1 MISCTSVMFA
11 QKYAQYIS
19 EAKKYEDQKRWC
31 YAMGAYF
38 DAVEAAESLLDK
50 QEASKK
56 YDELKDVILDGNPG
70 FGKFNDFTFHDEWKR
85 LLIDAEK
92 YGSSFSKYDIITGE
106 LNKGD
111 LDYATRTASYS
122 AKIRCEV
129 SKRYEQTIDVV
140 AKGYAK
146 ARREDWKDLPED
158 WPHLSASYNNDGVYN
173 VNGAFVLAFNAP
185 NYYFGSSMYYLNC
198 FNVYYEEFDIYNY
211 YFNTYGTKYFPGCFD
226 YKLNIVDEGGR
237 EIAKGTRWL
246 LGDGDTITF
255 TGVTPEAMEIIDDGK
270 AYINP
275 VACYI
280 QYGEYDPDE
289 DNVREGRSFIKK
301 LPEMQISLNKSR
313 IISEPQLKAEQ
324 ARLEAE
330 RARLEAEEQARIEAE
345 QARIEAERARLE
357 AEEQARI
364 EAERARLEAEEQARI
379 EEERRKR
386 LEECQKNLQN
396 AFSLSDPV
404 EQIKKLMVKIPE
416 VHCEMLETEVTQN
429 MYQSVMAENPSHF
442 KGDNLPVENV
452 SYFDAIYFCNL
463 LSEKCGYEPVY
474 RVDGNTDVKKWNY
487 KPHQGKSISGQISQ
501 NINLNGFRLP
511 RIEEW
516 QHAAKAG
523 EDYTYAGSNNIEEV
537 AWYAQNSGDK
547 SHPVGQ
553 KIPNGYG
560 LYDMSGNVAEWVSG
574 HYYCGGSY
582 SYYRNYRCNV
592 NHANY
597 RDAST
602 RSYYIGFRLVRS
614 SF

>member
-1 MISCTSVMFA
+1 MKKLIFLCMMISCSSVMFA

-19 EAKKYEDQKRWC
+19 EARKYEDQKRWC

-146 ARREDWKDLPED
+146 AHREDWKDLPED

-185 NYYFGSSMYYLNC
+185 NYFGSRMYYLNC
-198 FNVYYEEFDIYNY
+198 FNVYYEEFRTYNY
-211 YFNTYGTKYFPGCFD
+211 YFNTNGTNYFPGCFD

-237 EIAKGTRWL
+237 EIVKGTRWL

-255 TGVTPEAMEIIDDGK
+255 TGVAPEAMEIIDDGK

-280 QYGEYDPDE
+280 QYGEYDPEE

-324 ARLEAE
+324 ARIEAE
-330 RARLEAEEQARIEAE
+330 QARLEAEQL
-345 QARIEAERARLE
+345 ARIEAERARLE
-357 AEEQARI
+357 AEEQAKI
-364 EAERARLEAEEQARI
+364 EAERLKKL
-379 EEERRKR
+379 KR

-396 AFSLSDPV
+396 AFSLPDPV
-404 EQIKKLMVKIPE
+404 EQIKKLMVKIPG
-416 VHCEMLETEVTQN
+416 VHCEILATEVTQK
-429 MYQSVMAENPSHF
+429 MYQSVMAENPSNF

-463 LSEKCGYEPVY
+463 LSEKCGYAPVY
-474 RVDGNTDVKKWNY
+474 SVDGNTDVKKWNY
-487 KPHQGKSISGQISQ
+487 KPHQGKSISGKISQ

-511 RIEEW
+511 KIEEW

-574 HYYCGGSY
+574 QYYCGVGWDDFANACEVGSRN
-582 SYYRNYRCNV
+582 SYYAYSR
-592 NHANY
+592 
-597 RDAST
+597 
-602 RSYYIGFRLVRS
+602 YYHIGFRLVRS

>member
-211 YFNTYGTKYFPGCFD
+211 YFNTYGTKYFPSCFD

-255 TGVTPEAMEIIDDGK
+255 TGVRPEAMEIIDDGK

-324 ARLEAE
+324 ARIEAE
-330 RARLEAEEQARIEAE
+330 RARLEAEE

-560 LYDMSGNVAEWVSG
+560 LYDMNMSGNVAEWVSG

-582 SYYRNYRCNV
+582 SYYRDYLCNV

>member
-1 MISCTSVMFA
+1 MMISCSSVMFA

-19 EAKKYEDQKRWC
+19 EARKYEDQKRWC

-50 QEASKK
+50 QEASKR

-122 AKIRCEV
+122 AKIKCEV

-185 NYYFGSSMYYLNC
+185 NYFGSRMYYLNC
-198 FNVYYEEFDIYNY
+198 FNVYYEEFRTYNY
-211 YFNTYGTKYFPGCFD
+211 YFNTNGTNYFPGCFD

-237 EIAKGTRWL
+237 EIVKGTRWL

-280 QYGEYDPDE
+280 QYGEYDPEE

-324 ARLEAE
+324 AR
-330 RARLEAEEQARIEAE
+330 IEAE
-345 QARIEAERARLE
+345 QARLE
-357 AEEQARI
+357 AELLARI
-364 EAERARLEAEEQARI
+364 EAERLKKL
-379 EEERRKR
+379 KR
-386 LEECQKNLQN
+386 LKECQKNLQN
-396 AFSLSDPV
+396 AFSLPDPV
-404 EQIKKLMVKIPE
+404 EQIKKLMVKIPG
-416 VHCEMLETEVTQN
+416 VHCEILATEVTQK
-429 MYQSVMAENPSHF
+429 MYQSVMAENPSNF

-463 LSEKCGYEPVY
+463 LSEKCGYAPVY
-474 RVDGNTDVKKWNY
+474 SVDGNTDVKKWEY
-487 KPHQGKSISGQISQ
+487 KPHQGKTIPGKISQ
-501 NINLNGFRLP
+501 NRNLNGFRHP
-511 RIEEW
+511 MIDEW
-516 QHAAKAG
+516 QYAAKAG
-523 EDYTYAGSNNIEEV
+523 EDYTYAGSNNIEDV

-547 SHPVGQ
+547 THPAGQ

-560 LYDMSGNVAEWVSG
+560 LYDMSGNVSEWVSG
-574 HYYCGGSY
+574 CYLCGGSWRSSADRCEVGYRY
-582 SYYRNYRCNV
+582 SASYRSDYL
-592 NHANY
+592 
-597 RDAST
+597 
-602 RSYYIGFRLVRS
+602 GFRLVRS
-614 SF
+614 LSN

>member
-1 MISCTSVMFA
+1 MISCTSVMFS

-19 EAKKYEDQKRWC
+19 EAKKYENQKRWC

-122 AKIRCEV
+122 AEIRCEV

-146 ARREDWKDLPED
+146 ARRKDWKDLPED

-237 EIAKGTRWL
+237 EIAKGMRWL

-280 QYGEYDPDE
+280 QYGEYDPEE

-324 ARLEAE
+324 ARIEAEQARLEAE
-330 RARLEAEEQARIEAE
+330 RARLEAEE

-364 EAERARLEAEEQARI
+364 EAERARLEAEELARI

-404 EQIKKLMVKIPE
+404 EQIKKLMVKIPK
-416 VHCEMLETEVTQN
+416 VLCEMLETEVTQN

-487 KPHQGKSISGQISQ
+487 KPHQGKSISGKISQ

-511 RIEEW
+511 KIEEW

-523 EDYTYAGSNNIEEV
+523 EDYTYAGSNKLEEV
-537 AWYAQNSGDK
+537 AWYDQNSGDK

-582 SYYRNYRCNV
+582 SYFRNYRCNV

-597 RDAST
+597 CDAST
-602 RSYYIGFRLVRS
+602 RSYYIGFRIVRS

>member
-1 MISCTSVMFA
+1 MKKLIFLCMMISCSSVMFA

-19 EAKKYEDQKRWC
+19 EARKYEDQKRWC

-146 ARREDWKDLPED
+146 AHREDWKDLPED

-185 NYYFGSSMYYLNC
+185 NYFGSRMYYLNC
-198 FNVYYEEFDIYNY
+198 FNVYYEEFRTYNY
-211 YFNTYGTKYFPGCFD
+211 YFNTNGTNYFPGCFD

-237 EIAKGTRWL
+237 EIVKGTRWL

-255 TGVTPEAMEIIDDGK
+255 TGVAPEAMEIIDDGK

-280 QYGEYDPDE
+280 QYGAYDPEE

-324 ARLEAE
+324 ARIEAE
-330 RARLEAEEQARIEAE
+330 QARLEAEQL
-345 QARIEAERARLE
+345 ARIEAERARLE
-357 AEEQARI
+357 AEEQAKI
-364 EAERARLEAEEQARI
+364 EAERLKKL
-379 EEERRKR
+379 KR

-396 AFSLSDPV
+396 AFSLPDPV
-404 EQIKKLMVKIPE
+404 EQIKKLMVKIPG
-416 VHCEMLETEVTQN
+416 VHCEILATEVTQK
-429 MYQSVMAENPSHF
+429 MYQSVMAENPSNF

-463 LSEKCGYEPVY
+463 LSEKCGYAPVY
-474 RVDGNTDVKKWNY
+474 SVDGNTDVKKWNY
-487 KPHQGKSISGQISQ
+487 KPHQGKSISGKISQ

-511 RIEEW
+511 KIEEW

-574 HYYCGGSY
+574 QYYCGGGWDDFANACEVGSRN
-582 SYYRNYRCNV
+582 SYYAYSR
-592 NHANY
+592 
-597 RDAST
+597 
-602 RSYYIGFRLVRS
+602 YYHIGFRLVRS

>member
-1 MISCTSVMFA
+1 MKKLIFLCMMISCSSVMFA

-19 EAKKYEDQKRWC
+19 EARKYEDQKRWC

-146 ARREDWKDLPED
+146 AHREDWKDLPED

-185 NYYFGSSMYYLNC
+185 NYFGSRMYYLNC
-198 FNVYYEEFDIYNY
+198 FNVYYEEFRTYNY
-211 YFNTYGTKYFPGCFD
+211 YFNTNGTNYFPGCFD

-237 EIAKGTRWL
+237 EIVKGTRWL

-255 TGVTPEAMEIIDDGK
+255 TGVAPEAMEIIDDGK

-280 QYGEYDPDE
+280 QYGEYDPEE

-324 ARLEAE
+324 ARIEAE
-330 RARLEAEEQARIEAE
+330 QARLEAEQL
-345 QARIEAERARLE
+345 ARIEAERARLE
-357 AEEQARI
+357 AEEQAKI
-364 EAERARLEAEEQARI
+364 EAERLKKL
-379 EEERRKR
+379 KR

-396 AFSLSDPV
+396 AFSLPDPV
-404 EQIKKLMVKIPE
+404 EQIKKLMVKIPG
-416 VHCEMLETEVTQN
+416 VH
-429 MYQSVMAENPSHF
+429 
-442 KGDNLPVENV
+442 
-452 SYFDAIYFCNL
+452 
-463 LSEKCGYEPVY
+463 
-474 RVDGNTDVKKWNY
+474 
-487 KPHQGKSISGQISQ
+487 
-501 NINLNGFRLP
+501 
-511 RIEEW
+511 
-516 QHAAKAG
+516 
-523 EDYTYAGSNNIEEV
+523 
-537 AWYAQNSGDK
+537 
-547 SHPVGQ
+547 
-553 KIPNGYG
+553 
-560 LYDMSGNVAEWVSG
+560 
-574 HYYCGGSY
+574 
-582 SYYRNYRCNV
+582 
-592 NHANY
+592 
-597 RDAST
+597 
-602 RSYYIGFRLVRS
+602 
-614 SF
+614 

>member
-1 MISCTSVMFA
+1 MH
-11 QKYAQYIS
+11 
-19 EAKKYEDQKRWC
+19 DQ
-31 YAMGAYF
+31 
-38 DAVEAAESLLDK
+38 
-50 QEASKK
+50 
-56 YDELKDVILDGNPG
+56 PG
-70 FGKFNDFTFHDEWKR
+70 
-85 LLIDAEK
+85 EK
-92 YGSSFSKYDIITGE
+92 
-106 LNKGD
+106 
-111 LDYATRTASYS
+111 
-122 AKIRCEV
+122 
-129 SKRYEQTIDVV
+129 
-140 AKGYAK
+140 KGYAK

-185 NYYFGSSMYYLNC
+185 NYFGSSMYYLNC

-313 IISEPQLKAEQ
+313 IISESQLKA
-324 ARLEAE
+324 
-330 RARLEAEEQARIEAE
+330 EQARIEAE

-416 VHCEMLETEVTQN
+416 VHCEMLETEVTQK
-429 MYQSVMAENPSHF
+429 MYQSVMAENPSNF

-474 RVDGNTDVKKWNY
+474 RVDGNTDVKKWKY
-487 KPHQGKSISGQISQ
+487 KPHQGKSISGKISQ

-511 RIEEW
+511 KIEEW

-537 AWYAQNSGDK
+537 AWYDQNSGDK

-592 NHANY
+592 NLADY